1 MLSGFFRL
9 ERCMKLEKI
18 VILGGGT
25 AGWMTAA
32 ALSKHFANK
41 VEITLVESEQI
52 GTVGV
57 GEATIP
63 TIRRFYKQLGLSD
76 KTVIA
81 KTNATFKFGIE
92 FVDWQKSGHSFIHP
106 FGLFGQGTPSLDF
119 HHYWLRARTHDST
132 IDLQDYSLGVQLA
145 KNNKVLMPNKPQNQ
159 LEIFD
164 WALHFDAALFAR
176 LMRETAET
184 IGVNRVE
191 AKVKSV
197 QKSKEDISALIL
209 ESGELISGDLFID
222 CSGFKAELIGK
233 ALEVDYLDWSN
244 YLLCDSAIAVQTEK
258 TGEISNK
265 TISKAKS
272 AGWQWRIP
280 LTTRMGNG
288 YVYSSKHINDE
299 DAELEFLSSLEG
311 DMTSAL
317 RKFKFTPGRRAN
329 AWQSNCVS
337 IGLSSGFL
345 EPLESTSIA
354 LIETAIAKLIDL
366 IPDNQISSDT
376 AKKFNYATALEYER
390 VRDFIIMHYVLSQ
403 RDDTQFWLDCRNVSI
418 PETLKSKLQNYEQ
431 NAELKPLP
439 WDIFG
444 KDSWLALLDGLG
456 MYPSKY
462 NERANNMPIEYLQ
475 KHLAFMKQEID
486 NLVGKG
492 VEHERFLREEINLNE

>member
-1 MLSGFFRL
+1 
-9 ERCMKLEKI
+9 
-18 VILGGGT
+18 
-25 AGWMTAA
+25 
-32 ALSKHFANK
+32 
-41 VEITLVESEQI
+41 
-52 GTVGV
+52 
-57 GEATIP
+57 
-63 TIRRFYKQLGLSD
+63 
-76 KTVIA
+76 
-81 KTNATFKFGIE
+81 
-92 FVDWQKSGHSFIHP
+92 
-106 FGLFGQGTPSLDF
+106 
-119 HHYWLRARTHDST
+119 
-132 IDLQDYSLGVQLA
+132 
-145 KNNKVLMPNKPQNQ
+145 MPNKPQNQ
-159 LEIFD
+159 LEVFD

-184 IGVNRVE
+184 LGVNRVE

-197 QKSKEDISALIL
+197 QKSKEDIGALIL

-258 TGEISNK
+258 AGEISNK

-317 RKFKFTPGRRAN
+317 RRFKFTPGRRAN

-403 RDDTQFWLDCRNVSI
+403 RDDTQFWLDCRDVSI
-418 PETLKSKLQNYEQ
+418 PETLKLKLQNYEQ